1 MRLEDTF
8 NRYANEYELNVDRE
22 ESLKQICKL
31 SMKMDEALELGDSN
45 AYKSLQS
52 AYDSL
57 RKSAKFTEQQNKEG
71 NTRYLDSIGELVLF
85 CEKEGGII
93 EQIPYPD
100 DYPQDDVDYAIKDM
114 KAYTYNLVTT
124 ELGLGDLIESYIK
137 KLETQIDQEEIDFEA
152 GLITSAEEEAAQ
164 LEKDTYN
171 EDKAAYEFSN
181 FLDMELED
189 QIAKIAAGE
198 L

>member
-45 AYKSLQS
+45 AYKSLQG